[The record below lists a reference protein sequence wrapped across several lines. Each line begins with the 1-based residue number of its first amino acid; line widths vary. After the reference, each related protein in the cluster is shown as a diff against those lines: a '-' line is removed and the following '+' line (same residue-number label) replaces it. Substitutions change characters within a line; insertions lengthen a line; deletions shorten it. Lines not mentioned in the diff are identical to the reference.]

1 MQHTIWQYKRGDWE
15 QIPWH
20 ISPAHEEE
28 VIKKLGWVHH
38 HRVGDIDVWELEG
51 ALLLLL
57 HVDPDYARPVMSVI
71 CPDLPSYLMF
81 RKEFGSL
88 FLTIPGLRAEPEE
101 TMYEEGAAEAV
112 TEKGH

>member
-15 QIPWH
+15 QLPWH
-20 ISPAHEEE
+20 IAPEHEEE
-28 VIKKLGWVHH
+28 DLKRLGWVPH

-51 ALLLLL
+51 VLLLLL
-57 HVDPDYARPVMSVI
+57 YVNPEYARPVLSVL

-88 FLTIPGLRAEPEE
+88 FLPRPDTKGEAGETIEMVPVPNLL
-101 TMYEEGAAEAV
+101 
-112 TEKGH
+112 EKV